1 MAALNFKIEWPN
13 GEIMEC
19 YSPST
24 IVRQYFKA
32 DDTLTI
38 EELIAISTA
47 ALDRASERVEERFGF
62 ICAAAAEQNDKII
75 CAAAGFESNAVVR
88 IIEIREHIS

>member
-1 MAALNFKIEWPN
+1 MPALNFKIEWPN

-24 IVRQYFKA
+24 IVRQYFQA

-38 EELIAISTA
+38 EELIAISTV

-62 ICAAAAEQNDKII
+62 MCTAAAEQKDKII
-75 CAAAGFESNAVVR
+75 LAATVFESSAVVR
-88 IIEIREHIS
+88 IIDIREHVS

>member
-1 MAALNFKIEWPN
+1 MPALNFKIEWPN

-24 IVRQYFKA
+24 VVRQYFTA

-38 EELIAISTA
+38 EALISISTA

-62 ICAAAAEQNDKII
+62 VCTAAAEQKGKII
-75 CAAAGFESNAVVR
+75 RAAAGFESNAVVR